1 MAPNGKGNKGL
12 MPPIS
17 ILQQQTEHAGMF
29 DFFKF
34 QPRLPGLKDFHL
46 ESYSTDF
53 SLDRL
58 VLGVDNIRCDVR
70 LSPTFCNATAK
81 LAALLIERETGIWTG
96 NETKRLNALV
106 REQESYRQLYGQVM
120 SDAVNKARAAKE
132 MQVDFLAQIAI
143 LSMVHEEIRRQY
155 DSLIGHCKNAIRRSD
170 LARHEDH
177 KEALKLKENLAHV
190 LQSRESVQQT
200 VGLALCGYFREI
212 RETDIR
218 EMREAVFGQD
228 LPFLFDLL
236 TNPIVHMDNPFND
249 HFMIE
254 EYDLCMG
261 RRVEDPDRYDMM
273 LNLMR
278 TIYGYLD
285 MEETAAISWS
295 LDRRRREITASEL
308 PGNEEEK
315 KFQLKRLDQW
325 IKRPENIDLLL
336 NRGLAKK
343 QYQSMKRQKVG
354 GETLRAHRMRMK
366 HQRLLLGYF
375 FRQFSRTGLM
385 ERIAASYEMQP
396 IYRDY
401 CPPLVPQQVLQYLI
415 NPKSRKLVRN
425 RLKRLKQLYGKTFRM
440 WPLNRKVVQMER
452 MGGGRKK
459 AYLVRFLKAFCRYHR
474 DYCCYKIYRDAAERI
489 NLVTDKKILALSKA
503 NRTLYEFLV
512 PHEQEMGEKPII
524 NHTIIKADL
533 RGSTDITHQM
543 NERGLNPA
551 SYFSLNFFDPISEIL
566 SEYDAHKV
574 FIEGDAIILS
584 IFEQEDTPSGWYS
597 VARACGMAINM
608 LMIINR
614 YNKKSQEYQLPI
626 LELGIGICHRADAPT
641 FLFDGDNRIMISPA
655 INLADRLSGC
665 HKTVRHIIRKN
676 ISPFNLFVFQGASDE
691 EVEKTADDLFLRY
704 NVNGIELNEA
714 GFRKLA
720 QEIDLKPFFGDIP
733 DLQLEKVH
741 LYTGKFP
748 TKSGRYQRLV
758 LREADV
764 PAVNPKDLSQL
775 HFTHRKYYEVC
786 TRPILYKVT
795 KHLL

>member
-1 MAPNGKGNKGL
+1 ML
-12 MPPIS
+12 
-17 ILQQQTEHAGMF
+17 E
-29 DFFKF
+29 FFKY
-34 QPRLPGLKDFHL
+34 QPRLPGLKDFPL
-46 ESYSTDF
+46 ESYATDF
-53 SLDRL
+53 SLERL

-81 LAALLIERETGIWTG
+81 LAALLIERETGIWTSA
-96 NETKRLNALV
+96 EKKRLTLLA
-106 REQESYRQLYGQVM
+106 REQENYRQLYGEIM
-120 SDAVNKARAAKE
+120 NDAVNKARAAKE

-143 LSMVHEEIRRQY
+143 LSMVHEAIRKQY
-155 DSLIGHCKNAIRRSD
+155 DTLIGHCKTAIRRSD
-170 LARHEDH
+170 LAGHDDQ

-190 LQSRESVQQT
+190 LQIREAVQQK

-218 EMREAVFGQD
+218 EIREAVFGQD

-254 EYDLCMG
+254 EYDICLG
-261 RRVEDPDRYDMM
+261 RRVEDPDRYEMM
-273 LNLMR
+273 LSLMR
-278 TIYGYLD
+278 SIFGFLD
-285 MEETAAISWS
+285 MEETAAVSWS
-295 LDRRRREITASEL
+295 LDRRRREITAAAL
-308 PGNEEEK
+308 PGDDEAK
-315 KFQLKRLDQW
+315 KFQLQRLDQW

-336 NRGLAKK
+336 NRDLAKQ
-343 QYQSMKRQKVG
+343 QYRSLKREKADK
-354 GETLRAHRMRMK
+354 ETLRSHRLRMK
-366 HQRLLLGYF
+366 HQRLLMGYF
-375 FRQFSRTGLM
+375 FRQFSRAGLM
-385 ERIAASYEMQP
+385 ERITAAYEMQSL
-396 IYRDY
+396 YRDY

-415 NPKSRKLVRN
+415 NPKSRKLVRS
-425 RLKRLKQLYGKTFRM
+425 RLKRLKKLYGKTFRL
-440 WPLNRKVVQMER
+440 WPLNRKAVQMER
-452 MGGGRKK
+452 MGNRRKK
-459 AYLVRFLKAFCRYHR
+459 QYLVRFLRAFCRYHR
-474 DYCCYKIYRDAAERI
+474 DFCCFVIYREAAERI

-503 NRTLYEFLV
+503 NRTLYEFLL
-512 PHEQEMGEKPII
+512 PHEQEMGEKPIL

-551 SYFSLNFFDPISEIL
+551 SYFSLNFFDPITEIL
-566 SEYDAHKV
+566 AEYDAHKV

-584 IFEQEDTPSGWYS
+584 IFEREDTPSGWYS

-655 INLADRLSGC
+655 INLADRFSGC
-665 HKTVRHIIRKN
+665 HKSVRRIIRKN
-676 ISPFNLFVFQGASDE
+676 TSPFNLFVFQGASNE
-691 EVEKTADDLFLRY
+691 ELNHTADDLLLRY

-720 QEIDLKPFFGDIP
+720 QEIDLKPFKGDIP
-733 DLQLEKVH
+733 EIQLEKVR

-758 LREADV
+758 LREAAV
-764 PAVNPKDLSQL
+764 PAVNPKNLRQVQ
-775 HFTHRKYYEVC
+775 FTHRQYYEVC
-786 TRPILYKVT
+786 TSPAIYKAT

>member
-1 MAPNGKGNKGL
+1 ML
-12 MPPIS
+12 
-17 ILQQQTEHAGMF
+17 
-29 DFFKF
+29 DFFKY
-34 QPRLPGLKDFHL
+34 QPRMPGLKDFPL

-58 VLGVDNIRCDVR
+58 VLGVDNIRCDAR
-70 LSPTFCNATAK
+70 LSPAFCNATAK
-81 LAALLIERETGIWTG
+81 LAALLIERETGVWTRPEK
-96 NETKRLNALV
+96 NRQSVLA
-106 REQESYRQLYGQVM
+106 REQENYRQLYGQIM

-143 LSMVHEEIRRQY
+143 LSMVHDEIRKQY
-155 DSLIGHCKNAIRRSD
+155 DVLIGHCKTDIRQSDMASHNA
-170 LARHEDH
+170 H
-177 KEALKLKENLAHV
+177 KEALKLKENLTHV
-190 LQSRESVQQT
+190 LQSREEVQQK
-200 VGLALCGYFREI
+200 VGLELCGYFREI

-236 TNPIVHMDNPFND
+236 ANPIVHTDNPFND

-254 EYDLCMG
+254 EYDICIG
-261 RRVEDPDRYDMM
+261 RRVEDPDRYEMM
-273 LNLMR
+273 LSLMR
-278 TIYGYLD
+278 SIFAFLD
-285 MEETAAISWS
+285 MEDTAAISWS
-295 LDRRRREITASEL
+295 LDRRRREIMAAEL
-308 PGNEEEK
+308 PGEDQSK
-315 KFQLKRLDQW
+315 QFRLQRLDQW
-325 IKRPENIDLLL
+325 VKCPENIDLLL
-336 NRGLAKK
+336 NRELAKE
-343 QYQSMKRQKVG
+343 QYRSLKREKADK
-354 GETLRAHRMRMK
+354 ETLLNMRLRMK
-366 HQRLLLGYF
+366 HQRLLAGYF

-385 ERIAASYEMQP
+385 ERIAASYEMQSL
-396 IYRDY
+396 YRDY

-415 NPKSRKLVRN
+415 TPKSRKQVRN
-425 RLKRLKQLYGKTFRM
+425 RLKRLKKLYGKNIRM

-452 MGGGRKK
+452 MGNRRKK
-459 AYLVRFLKAFCRYHR
+459 AYLVRFLRAFCRYHR
-474 DYCCYKIYRDAAERI
+474 DYCCFNVYRDAAERV

-503 NRTLYEFLV
+503 NHTLYEFLL
-512 PHEQEMGEKPII
+512 PHEQEMGEKPIM

-551 SYFSLNFFDPISEIL
+551 SYFSLNFFDPITEIL
-566 SEYDAHKV
+566 VEYDAHKV

-584 IFEQEDTPSGWYS
+584 IFEREDTPSGWYS
-597 VARACGMAINM
+597 VARACGMAINV

-614 YNKKSQEYQLPI
+614 YNKKSHEYQLPV
-626 LELGIGICHRADAPT
+626 LELGVGICHRSDAPT

-665 HKTVRHIIRKN
+665 NKSVRRIIRKDV
-676 ISPFNLFVFQGASDE
+676 SPFNLFVFQDASE
-691 EVEKTADDLFLRY
+691 KEVEKTADDFFLRY

-720 QEIDLKPFFGDIP
+720 QEIDLKPFYGDIP
-733 DLQLEKVH
+733 DLQLEKIR

-764 PAVNPKDLSQL
+764 PAVNPTNLNQVQ
-775 HFTHRKYYEVC
+775 FTNRKYYEVC
-786 TRPILYKVT
+786 TSSALYKAT
-795 KHLL
+795 KHLI

>member
-1 MAPNGKGNKGL
+1 ML
-12 MPPIS
+12 
-17 ILQQQTEHAGMF
+17 
-29 DFFKF
+29 DFLKF
-34 QPRLPGLKDFHL
+34 QPRLPGLKDFPI
-46 ESYSTDF
+46 EPYSTGF

-58 VLGVDNIRCDVR
+58 VLGVDNIRCDAR

-81 LAALLIERETGIWTG
+81 LAALLIERETGIRTHPE
-96 NETKRLNALV
+96 NKRLNVLA
-106 REQESYRQLYGQVM
+106 RELESYRQIYGQVM

-132 MQVDFLAQIAI
+132 VQVDCLAQIAI
-143 LSMVHEEIRRQY
+143 LSMVHDEIRKQY
-155 DSLIGHCKNAIRRSD
+155 DILIGHCKTDIRRSD

-177 KEALKLKENLAHV
+177 KEALKLKENLTHV
-190 LQSRESVQQT
+190 LQSREAVQQK
-200 VGLALCGYFREI
+200 VGLELCGTFREI

-218 EMREAVFGQD
+218 ELREAVFGQD

-249 HFMIE
+249 HFMIQ
-254 EYDLCMG
+254 EYDICLG
-261 RRVEDPDRYDMM
+261 RRVEDPDRYEMM
-273 LNLMR
+273 LSLMR
-278 TIYGYLD
+278 NIFGFLD

-295 LDRRRREITASEL
+295 LDRRRRKITAAAP
-308 PGNEEEK
+308 PGDDEAK
-315 KFQLKRLDQW
+315 KFQLQRLDQW

-336 NRGLAKK
+336 NRDLAKK
-343 QYQSMKRQKVG
+343 QYRSLKREKADK
-354 GETLRAHRMRMK
+354 ETLRTHRLRMK
-366 HQRLLLGYF
+366 HQRLLVGYF

-385 ERIAASYEMQP
+385 ERITASYEMQSL
-396 IYRDY
+396 YRDY
-401 CPPLVPQQVLQYLI
+401 CPPLVPQQVLEYLSK
-415 NPKSRKLVRN
+415 PKSRKLVRN
-425 RLKRLKQLYGKTFRM
+425 RLKRLKKLYGKKFRL

-452 MGGGRKK
+452 MGSRRKK
-459 AYLVRFLKAFCRYHR
+459 EYLVRFLRAFSRYHR
-474 DYCCYKIYRDAAERI
+474 DFCCFNIYREAAERT

-503 NRTLYEFLV
+503 NRTLYEFLL
-512 PHEQEMGEKPII
+512 PHEQELGEKPIM

-533 RGSTDITHQM
+533 RGSTDITNQM

-551 SYFSLNFFDPISEIL
+551 SYFSLNFFDPITEIL

-584 IFEQEDTPSGWYS
+584 IFEREDTPSGWYS

-614 YNKKSQEYQLPI
+614 YNKKSQEHQLPV
-626 LELGIGICHRADAPT
+626 LELGIGICHRADTPT

-665 HKTVRHIIRKN
+665 HKSVRRIIRNN
-676 ISPFNLFVFQGASDE
+676 ITPFNLFVYQGTSDE
-691 EVEKTADDLFLRY
+691 ELQKTADDLLLRY

-720 QEIDLKPFFGDIP
+720 QEIDLKQFYGDLP
-733 DLQLEKVH
+733 DLQLKKVR

-764 PAVNPKDLSQL
+764 PAVNSKDLRQVQ
-775 HFTHRKYYEVC
+775 FTHRKYYEVC
-786 TRPILYKVT
+786 TSPTLYKVT
-795 KHLL
+795 KPLI

>member
-1 MAPNGKGNKGL
+1 ML
-12 MPPIS
+12 
-17 ILQQQTEHAGMF
+17 
-29 DFFKF
+29 DFLKF
-34 QPRLPGLKDFHL
+34 QPRLPGLKDFPM

-53 SLDRL
+53 SLERL

-70 LSPTFCNATAK
+70 MSPAFCSATAK
-81 LAALLIERETGIWTG
+81 LAALLIERETGIWTTS
-96 NETKRLNALV
+96 EKKRLSLLS
-106 REQESYRQLYGQVM
+106 REQESYRQLYGQIM

-143 LSMVHEEIRRQY
+143 LSMVHDEIRKQY
-155 DSLIGHCKNAIRRSD
+155 DILIGHCKSAIRRSD
-170 LARHEDH
+170 LAHHEDQ
-177 KEALKLKENLAHV
+177 KKALKLKENLAHV
-190 LQSRESVQQT
+190 LQSRESVQQR
-200 VGLALCGYFREI
+200 VGLELCGYFREI

-218 EMREAVFGQD
+218 EIREAVFGQD

-254 EYDLCMG
+254 EYDLCLG
-261 RRVEDPDRYDMM
+261 RRVEDPDRYEMM
-273 LNLMR
+273 LSLMR
-278 TIYGYLD
+278 SIFGFLD
-285 MEETAAISWS
+285 MEETAAISWT
-295 LDRRRREITASEL
+295 LDRRRREISAAEL
-308 PGNEEEK
+308 PGNDEAK
-315 KFQLKRLDQW
+315 KFQLQRLDQW

-336 NRGLAKK
+336 NRDLAKK
-343 QYQSMKRQKVG
+343 QYKALKRSRADK
-354 GETLRAHRMRMK
+354 ETRQTHRLRMK
-366 HQRLLLGYF
+366 NQRLLMGYF

-385 ERIAASYEMQP
+385 ERITASYEMQTL
-396 IYRDY
+396 YRDY
-401 CPPLVPQQVLQYLI
+401 CPPLVPQQILQYLI

-425 RLKRLKQLYGKTFRM
+425 RLKRLKQLYGKTFSM

-452 MGGGRKK
+452 MGRRRKK
-459 AYLVRFLKAFCRYHR
+459 QYLVRFLRAFSRYHR
-474 DYCCYKIYRDAAERI
+474 DFCCFNIYRDAAERI

-503 NRTLYEFLV
+503 NRTLYEFLL
-512 PHEQEMGEKPII
+512 PHEQEMGEKPIM

-584 IFEQEDTPSGWYS
+584 IFEREDTPSGWYS
-597 VARACGMAINM
+597 VARSCGMAINV

-665 HKTVRHIIRKN
+665 HKSVRRIIRKN
-676 ISPFNLFVFQGASDE
+676 SSPFNLFVFQGASDE
-691 EVEKTADDLFLRY
+691 EMQNTADDLFLRY

-720 QEIDLKPFFGDIP
+720 QEIDLKQFSGDIP
-733 DLQLEKVH
+733 ALQLDTVR
-741 LYTGKFP
+741 LFTGKFP
-748 TKSGRYQRLV
+748 TQSGRYQRLV
-758 LREADV
+758 LREAEV
-764 PAVNPKDLSQL
+764 PAVNPKDLSPL
-775 HFTHRKYYEVC
+775 NVTHHKYYEVC
-786 TRPILYKVT
+786 TSPELYKAT
-795 KHLL
+795 KHLI

>member
-1 MAPNGKGNKGL
+1 
-12 MPPIS
+12 
-17 ILQQQTEHAGMF
+17 MF
-29 DFFKF
+29 EFLKY
-34 QPRLPGLKDFHL
+34 QPRLPGLKKFPM

-70 LSPTFCNATAK
+70 LSPIFCKATSK
-81 LAALLIERETGIWTG
+81 LAALLIERETGINTISEKKG
-96 NETKRLNALV
+96 LNVLAK
-106 REQESYRQLYGQVM
+106 EQESHRQLYGQIM
-120 SDAVNKARAAKE
+120 SDAVNKAKAAKE
-132 MQVDFLAQIAI
+132 IQVDFLAQIAI
-143 LSMVHEEIRRQY
+143 LRMVHDEIRRQY
-155 DSLIGHCKNAIRRSD
+155 DILISHCKTAVRRSD
-170 LARHEDH
+170 LVRHDDN
-177 KEALKLKENLAHV
+177 KEALKLKENLADV
-190 LQSRESVQQT
+190 LQRRDEVQFQ
-200 VGLALCGYFREI
+200 VGLELCGSFREI

-249 HFMIE
+249 QFMIE
-254 EYDLCMG
+254 EYDICLG
-261 RRVEDPDRYDMM
+261 RRVEDPDRYEMM
-273 LNLMR
+273 LGLMR
-278 TIYGYLD
+278 SIFAFLD
-285 MEETAAISWS
+285 IEETAAISWS
-295 LDRRRREITASEL
+295 LDRRRRELSAAEL
-308 PGNEEEK
+308 PGNDEAK
-315 KFQLKRLDQW
+315 QFQLQRLDQW

-336 NRGLAKK
+336 NRDLAKK
-343 QYQSMKRQKVG
+343 QYRSLKREKADKESLRNLRLRRKNQK
-354 GETLRAHRMRMK
+354 
-366 HQRLLLGYF
+366 LLLSYF

-385 ERIAASYEMQP
+385 ERITASYEMQSL
-396 IYRDY
+396 YRDY

-415 NPKSRKLVRN
+415 NPRSRKLVRN
-425 RLKRLKQLYGKTFRM
+425 RLKRLKKLYGKSFRL
-440 WPLNRKVVQMER
+440 WPLNRKVVEMER
-452 MGGGRKK
+452 MGNRQKK
-459 AYLVRFLKAFCRYHR
+459 AYLVRFLRAFCRYHR
-474 DYCCYKIYRDAAERI
+474 DFCCFNIYRDAAEQI

-503 NRTLYEFLV
+503 NRTLYEFLL
-512 PHEQEMGEKPII
+512 PREQEMGEKPVI

-543 NERGLNPA
+543 KERGLNPA
-551 SYFSLNFFDPISEIL
+551 SYFSLNFFDPITDIL

-584 IFEQEDTPSGWYS
+584 IFEREDTPSGWYS

-614 YNKKSQEYQLPI
+614 YNKKSQEYQLPV
-626 LELGIGICHRADAPT
+626 LELGIGICYRADAPT

-665 HKTVRHIIRKN
+665 HKSVRHIIRKN

-691 EVEKTADDLFLRY
+691 EIQRTADDLLLRY

-714 GFRKLA
+714 GFHKLA
-720 QEIDLKPFFGDIP
+720 HEIDLKQFFGDIP
-733 DLQLEKVH
+733 DLQLEKVR

-764 PAVNPKDLSQL
+764 PAVKPKDLSQL

-786 TRPILYKVT
+786 TSPTLYKAT
-795 KHLL
+795 KHLLTQ

>member
-1 MAPNGKGNKGL
+1 
-12 MPPIS
+12 
-17 ILQQQTEHAGMF
+17 MF
-29 DFFKF
+29 DFLKF
-34 QPRLPGLKDFHL
+34 QPRLPGLKDFPM

-53 SLDRL
+53 SLERL

-70 LSPTFCNATAK
+70 MSPVFCNATAK
-81 LAALLIERETGIWTG
+81 LAALLIERETGIWTTS
-96 NETKRLNALV
+96 EKKRLSVLA
-106 REQESYRQLYGQVM
+106 REQENYRQLYGQIM

-143 LSMVHEEIRRQY
+143 LSMVHDEIRKQY
-155 DSLIGHCKNAIRRSD
+155 DILIGHCKTVIRRSD
-170 LARHEDH
+170 LAGQEDQ
-177 KEALKLKENLAHV
+177 KAALKLKDNLAHV
-190 LQSRESVQQT
+190 LQSRESVQQR
-200 VGLALCGYFREI
+200 VGLELCGYFKEI

-218 EMREAVFGQD
+218 EIREAVFGQD

-254 EYDLCMG
+254 EYDLCLG
-261 RRVEDPDRYDMM
+261 RRVDDPDRYEMM
-273 LNLMR
+273 LSLMR
-278 TIYGYLD
+278 SIFGFLD
-285 MEETAAISWS
+285 MEETAAISWT
-295 LDRRRREITASEL
+295 LDRRRREISAAEL
-308 PGNEEEK
+308 PGNDETK
-315 KFQLKRLDQW
+315 QYQLQRLDQW

-336 NRGLAKK
+336 NRNLARQ
-343 QYQSMKRQKVG
+343 QYKALKRAKADK
-354 GETLRAHRMRMK
+354 ETRRSHKLRMK
-366 HQRLLLGYF
+366 NQRLLMNYF

-396 IYRDY
+396 LYRDY

-415 NPKSRKLVRN
+415 NPKSRKLIRN

-452 MGGGRKK
+452 MGGHRKK
-459 AYLVRFLKAFCRYHR
+459 EYLVRFLRAFSRYHR
-474 DYCCYKIYRDAAERI
+474 DFCCFNIYRDAAERI

-503 NRTLYEFLV
+503 NHTLYEFLL
-512 PHEQEMGEKPII
+512 PREQETGEKPIM

-574 FIEGDAIILS
+574 FIEGDAIILA
-584 IFEQEDTPSGWYS
+584 IYEREDTPSGWYS
-597 VARACGMAINM
+597 VARSCGMAINM

-614 YNKKSQEYQLPI
+614 YNKKSQAYQLPV

-641 FLFDGDNRIMISPA
+641 FLFDGENRIMISPA
-655 INLADRLSGC
+655 INLADRLSGS
-665 HKTVRHIIRKN
+665 HKSVRRIIRKN
-676 ISPFNLFVFQGASDE
+676 PSPFNLFVFQVASDAE
-691 EVEKTADDLFLRY
+691 MQQTADDLLLRY

-720 QEIDLKPFFGDIP
+720 QEIDLKQFYGDIP
-733 DLQLEKVH
+733 DLQLEKVR

-748 TKSGRYQRLV
+748 TKSGKYQRLV

-786 TRPILYKVT
+786 TSPTLYKVT

>member
-1 MAPNGKGNKGL
+1 M
-12 MPPIS
+12 
-17 ILQQQTEHAGMF
+17 
-29 DFFKF
+29 
-34 QPRLPGLKDFHL
+34 

-53 SLDRL
+53 SLERL

-70 LSPTFCNATAK
+70 MSPAFCSATAK
-81 LAALLIERETGIWTG
+81 LAALLIERETGIWTTS
-96 NETKRLNALV
+96 EKKRLSLLS
-106 REQESYRQLYGQVM
+106 REQESYRQIYGQIM

-132 MQVDFLAQIAI
+132 IQVDFLAQIAI
-143 LSMVHEEIRRQY
+143 LSMVHDEIRKQY
-155 DSLIGHCKNAIRRSD
+155 DILIGHCKIAIRRSD
-170 LARHEDH
+170 LAHHE
-177 KEALKLKENLAHV
+177 E
-190 LQSRESVQQT
+190 
-200 VGLALCGYFREI
+200 VGLELCGFFREI

-254 EYDLCMG
+254 EYDLCLG
-261 RRVEDPDRYDMM
+261 RRVEDPDRYEMM
-273 LNLMR
+273 LSLMR
-278 TIYGYLD
+278 SIFGFLD
-285 MEETAAISWS
+285 MEETAAISWT
-295 LDRRRREITASEL
+295 LDRRRREISAAEL
-308 PGNEEEK
+308 PGNDETK
-315 KFQLKRLDQW
+315 KFQLQRLDQW

-336 NRGLAKK
+336 NRDLAKK
-343 QYQSMKRQKVG
+343 QYKALKRSRADK
-354 GETLRAHRMRMK
+354 ETRQTHRLRMK
-366 HQRLLLGYF
+366 NQRLLMGYF

-385 ERIAASYEMQP
+385 ERITASYEMQTL
-396 IYRDY
+396 YRDY
-401 CPPLVPQQVLQYLI
+401 CPPLVPQQILQYLI

-425 RLKRLKQLYGKTFRM
+425 RLKRLKQLYGKTFSM

-452 MGGGRKK
+452 MGRRRKK
-459 AYLVRFLKAFCRYHR
+459 QYLVRFLRAFSRYHR
-474 DYCCYKIYRDAAERI
+474 DFCCFNIYRDAAERI

-503 NRTLYEFLV
+503 NRTLYEFLL
-512 PHEQEMGEKPII
+512 PHEQEMGEKPIM

-584 IFEQEDTPSGWYS
+584 IFEREDTPSGWYS
-597 VARACGMAINM
+597 VARSCGMAINV

-626 LELGIGICHRADAPT
+626 LELGIGICHRPDAPT

-665 HKTVRHIIRKN
+665 HKSVRRIIRKN
-676 ISPFNLFVFQGASDE
+676 SSPFNLFVFQGASDAE
-691 EVEKTADDLFLRY
+691 MRQTADDLLLRY

-720 QEIDLKPFFGDIP
+720 QEIDLKQFSGDIP
-733 DLQLEKVH
+733 ALQLDKVR
-741 LYTGKFP
+741 LFTGKFP
-748 TKSGRYQRLV
+748 TQSGRYQRLV
-758 LREADV
+758 LREAEV
-764 PAVNPKDLSQL
+764 PAVNPKDLSPL
-775 HFTHRKYYEVC
+775 NVTHRKYYEVC
-786 TRPILYKVT
+786 TSPALYKAT
-795 KHLL
+795 KHLI

>member
-1 MAPNGKGNKGL
+1 ML
-12 MPPIS
+12 
-17 ILQQQTEHAGMF
+17 

-34 QPRLPGLKDFHL
+34 QPRLPGLKDFPM

-70 LSPTFCNATAK
+70 MSPSFCNATAK
-81 LAALLIERETGIWTG
+81 LAALLIERETGIWTTS
-96 NETKRLNALV
+96 EKKRLNVLA
-106 REQESYRQLYGQVM
+106 REQEGYRQLYGQIM

-143 LSMVHEEIRRQY
+143 LSMVHDEIRKQY
-155 DSLIGHCKNAIRRSD
+155 DLLIGHCKTAIRRSD
-170 LARHEDH
+170 LASHEDH
-177 KEALKLKENLAHV
+177 KAALKLKENLAHV
-190 LQSRESVQQT
+190 LQSREAVQQK
-200 VGLALCGYFREI
+200 VGLEICGYFREI

-218 EMREAVFGQD
+218 EIREAVFGQD

-236 TNPIVHMDNPFND
+236 ANPIVHMDNPFND

-254 EYDLCMG
+254 EYDLCLG

-273 LNLMR
+273 LSLLR
-278 TIYGYLD
+278 SIFGFLD
-285 MEETAAISWS
+285 MEETAAISWT
-295 LDRRRREITASEL
+295 LDRRRRELSAAEL
-308 PGNEEEK
+308 PGNDEAK
-315 KFQLKRLDQW
+315 KFQLQRLDQW

-336 NRGLAKK
+336 NRDLAKK
-343 QYQSMKRQKVG
+343 QYKALKRAKADK
-354 GETLRAHRMRMK
+354 EIRRSHRLRMK
-366 HQRLLLGYF
+366 NQRLLMGYF

-385 ERIAASYEMQP
+385 ERITASYEMQSL
-396 IYRDY
+396 YRDY
-401 CPPLVPQQVLQYLI
+401 CPPLVPQQVLQFLI
-415 NPKSRKLVRN
+415 NPKSRRQVRN
-425 RLKRLKQLYGKTFRM
+425 RLKRLKQLYGKSFRM
-440 WPLNRKVVQMER
+440 WPLNRKVVEMER
-452 MGGGRKK
+452 MGSRRKK
-459 AYLVRFLKAFCRYHR
+459 DYLVRFLRAFCRYHR
-474 DYCCYKIYRDAAERI
+474 DFCCFNIYRDAAERI

-503 NRTLYEFLV
+503 NHTLYEFLL
-512 PHEQEMGEKPII
+512 PHEQELGEKPIM

-551 SYFSLNFFDPISEIL
+551 SYFSLNFFDPITEIL

-584 IFEQEDTPSGWYS
+584 IFEREDTPSGWYS
-597 VARACGMAINM
+597 VARSCGMAINV

-626 LELGIGICHRADAPT
+626 LELGIGICHRAEAPT
-641 FLFDGDNRIMISPA
+641 FLFDEDNRIMISPA

-665 HKTVRHIIRKN
+665 HKSVRRIIRKN
-676 ISPFNLFVFQGASDE
+676 ISPFNLFVFQGTSDE
-691 EVEKTADDLFLRY
+691 EMQKTADDLLLRY

-720 QEIDLKPFFGDIP
+720 QEIDLKPFYGDIP
-733 DLQLEKVH
+733 DLHLKKVR

-775 HFTHRKYYEVC
+775 HLTHRKYYEVC
-786 TRPILYKVT
+786 TSPALYKVT